1 MVYMGKK
8 AGMLFVLLF
17 LLVTGRAEA
26 NTVLKESTPAEG
38 QTMDESV
45 QELTLIFS
53 TKVEKVRSLTVS
65 KASGE
70 TIEANGIRI
79 EDDTVKAAFA
89 EPLQNESYTVNWEI
103 IGADGHPM
111 TGSMSFA
118 IEAPE
123 SQEPL
128 EGQSVPEEETTTG
141 QSEMDREESSDNE
154 KTDSEQTENGTPV
167 VYIVLGAAVLVLII
181 SFWWILKRKK

>member
-1 MVYMGKK
+1 MGKK

-17 LLVTGRAEA
+17 LLITGQAEA
-26 NTVLKESTPAEG
+26 HTVLKESTPVEG

-53 TKVEKVRSLTVS
+53 TKVEQVRSLTVS

-70 TIEANGIRI
+70 TVEVNGIRI
-79 EDDTVKAAFA
+79 EEDIVKAAFA
-89 EPLQNESYTVNWEI
+89 EPLPNESYTAKWEI

-123 SQEPL
+123 SHEPL
-128 EGQSVPEEETTTG
+128 EEQSVPEEETTTE
-141 QSEMDREESSDNE
+141 QAEMDKDESLDNE
-154 KTDSEQTENGTPV
+154 KTDSGQTENGTPV
-167 VYIVLGAAVLVLII
+167 VYVVLGAAVLVLII
-181 SFWWILKRKK
+181 SFWWILTRKK

>member
-1 MVYMGKK
+1 MVIMGKK

-17 LLVTGRAEA
+17 LLVTGQAEA
-26 NTVLKESTPAEG
+26 HTVLKESTPAEG
-38 QTMDESV
+38 QTMDESI

-53 TKVEKVRSLTVS
+53 TKVEQVRSLTVS
-65 KASGE
+65 KASEE
-70 TIEANGIRI
+70 TIEVKDIRI
-79 EDDTVKAAFA
+79 EEDLVKVTFT
-89 EPLQNESYTVNWEI
+89 EPLPNESYTAKWEI

-123 SQEPL
+123 SQQPIE
-128 EGQSVPEEETTTG
+128 EQSVPEEDTTTE
-141 QSEMDREESSDNE
+141 QAEMDRDESLDNE

-167 VYIVLGAAVLVLII
+167 VYIVLGVVVLVLII